1 MSKSVKDTP
10 EQKFKKEHRALLNR
24 WTEESDIEDMSI
36 VKIAM
41 DDLNEWL
48 DEPVLEFECDMNLEE
63 DE

>member
-1 MSKSVKDTP
+1 MTIQDTP

-24 WTEESDIEDMSI
+24 WIEESDIEDMSI